1 MHRSRFTREVV
12 KSHPAPRIRGH
23 ALRVCYHLRM
33 NPSRDKLFSFRWDI
47 DHRACITDGLPRIMR
62 VCEEFGVK
70 NTFFINMGRST
81 NLKEWLSKGG
91 LKGSKAKLQ
100 DMEAVHLIRKIGW
113 PRFILET
120 LLSRPVGRSL
130 IGSLENLVRAG
141 HELGQH
147 GGSDHVV
154 WSRRFFELPE
164 SVIAQDVEQSH
175 EEISR
180 LFGTPAGFTSPGF
193 KSDERV
199 TRIVARLKYR
209 YDGDAIGGEP
219 HHPSFGQGEANHW
232 RIPVTLCGPR
242 TVPLLEWHG
251 ARNTPLPEILADL
264 AQRLDQSNWVVL
276 YGHPCYEGV
285 NDQVLR
291 EVFRTV
297 ADRGFRFVTHEQ
309 MAERL
314 YATAA

>member
-1 MHRSRFTREVV
+1 
-12 KSHPAPRIRGH
+12 
-23 ALRVCYHLRM
+23 M
-33 NPSRDKLFSFRWDI
+33 NSLSEKLFSFRWDI
-47 DHRACITDGLPRIMR
+47 DHRACITDGLPRIMQ
-62 VCEEFGVK
+62 VCDEFGVK
-70 NTFFINMGRST
+70 NTFFVNMGRST

-100 DMEAVHLIRKIGW
+100 DMEAVHLIKKIGW

-130 IGSLENLVRAG
+130 ISHLEKLVKAG

-164 SVIAQDVEQSH
+164 SVIAKDVADSH
-175 EEISR
+175 AEMTQ
-180 LFGTPAGFTSPGF
+180 LFGKPAGFTSPGF
-193 KSDERV
+193 KSDERI
-199 TRIVARLKYR
+199 TRIVDHLKFR
-209 YDGDAIGGEP
+209 YDGDAIGGDP
-219 HHPSFGQGEANHW
+219 HRPQFDHHPASHW

-251 ARNTPLPEILADL
+251 ARNTPLPQIIEDL
-264 AQRLDQSNWVVL
+264 NTRLDQSDWVVL

-285 NDQVLR
+285 NDDVLR
-291 EVFRTV
+291 AVFRAVT
-297 ADRGFRFVTHEQ
+297 DRGFRFVTHEQ
-309 MAERL
+309 MAEQL
-314 YATAA
+314 NKAA

>member
-1 MHRSRFTREVV
+1 MKAAHE
-12 KSHPAPRIRGH
+12 
-23 ALRVCYHLRM
+23 
-33 NPSRDKLFSFRWDI
+33 KLFSFRWDI
-47 DHRACITDGLPRIMR
+47 DHRACITDGLPRIMK
-62 VCEEFGVK
+62 VCDELGVK
-70 NTFFINMGRST
+70 NTFFVNMGRST

-100 DMEAVHLIRKIGW
+100 DMEAVHLIKKIGW

-120 LLSRPVGRSL
+120 ILSRPVGRSL
-130 IGSLENLVRAG
+130 IGSLQKLVSAG

-164 SVIAQDVEQSH
+164 AVIAEDVAANNAEMTQ
-175 EEISR
+175 
-180 LFGTPAGFTSPGF
+180 LFGKPAGFTSPGF

-199 TRIVARLKYR
+199 SRIVDDLGFD

-219 HHPSFGQGEANHW
+219 HHPIAGKRVMRHW
-232 RIPVTLCGPR
+232 RIPVTMCGPR

-251 ARNTPLPEILADL
+251 ARNTAAADIVRDFEN
-264 AQRLDQSNWVVL
+264 RLDGNDWVVL

-285 NDQVLR
+285 NEELLR
-291 EVFRTV
+291 EIFKT
-297 ADRGFRFVTHEQ
+297 ALNRGYRFVTHQQ
-309 MAERL
+309 MAGRL
-314 YATAA
+314 YAAAS

>member
-1 MHRSRFTREVV
+1 MPPV
-12 KSHPAPRIRGH
+12 
-23 ALRVCYHLRM
+23 
-33 NPSRDKLFSFRWDI
+33 RDKLFSFRWDI
-47 DHRACITDGLPRIMR
+47 DHRACITDGLPRILQ
-62 VCEEFGVK
+62 VCGEFGVK
-70 NTFFINMGRST
+70 NTFFVNMGRST

-91 LKGSKAKLQ
+91 LKGSKAKLA
-100 DMEAVHLIRKIGW
+100 DMEAVHLIKKIGW
-113 PRFILET
+113 PRFVLET

-130 IGSLENLVRAG
+130 IGKLEELVKAG

-164 SVIAQDVEQSH
+164 SVIEQDVNESH
-175 EEISR
+175 AEISQ

-193 KSDERV
+193 KSDERI
-199 TRIVARLKYR
+199 TRIVAKLKFM

-219 HHPSFGQGEANHW
+219 HHPVFNRTAAAHW

-251 ARNTPLPEILADL
+251 ARSTPLPQILDDL
-264 AQRLDQSNWVVL
+264 NSRLAQSNWVVL

-285 NDQVLR
+285 NDDILR
-291 EVFRTV
+291 AVFRTV
-297 ADRGFRFVTHEQ
+297 QDKGFRFVTHQQ

-314 YATAA
+314 YAEAA

>member
-1 MHRSRFTREVV
+1 MDKGRE
-12 KSHPAPRIRGH
+12 
-23 ALRVCYHLRM
+23 
-33 NPSRDKLFSFRWDI
+33 KLFSFRWDI
-47 DHRACITDGLPRIMR
+47 DHRACITDGLPRIMQ
-62 VCEEFGVK
+62 VCDEFGVK
-70 NTFFINMGRST
+70 NTFFVNMGRST

-100 DMEAVHLIRKIGW
+100 DMEAVHLIKKIGW

-130 IGSLENLVRAG
+130 IGHLEKLVKAG

-164 SVIAQDVEQSH
+164 AVIAKDVADAHAEMTQ
-175 EEISR
+175 
-180 LFGTPAGFTSPGF
+180 LFGKPVGFTSPGF
-193 KSDERV
+193 KSDERI
-199 TRIVARLKYR
+199 TRIVDNLNFR
-209 YDGDAIGGEP
+209 YDGDAIGGDP
-219 HHPSFGQGEANHW
+219 HRPLFDHQQANHW

-251 ARNTPLPEILADL
+251 ARSTPLPQIIDDL
-264 AQRLDQSNWVVL
+264 NTRLDQSNWVVL

-285 NDQVLR
+285 NDDVLR
-291 EVFRTV
+291 AVFRAVT
-297 ADRGFRFVTHEQ
+297 DRGFRFVTHEQ
-309 MAERL
+309 MAGQL
-314 YATAA
+314 YAAA